1 MLCWRYA
8 ALHLHLTKRLKQ
20 RAGCFILSLRNE
32 MPDVTKLPEIRNP
45 SDSWKFPGNVL
56 KLIYFYLLTDGKMV
70 ITMKVW
76 LLTSLFYLFPVLIL
90 LSAFMKDVD
99 MWTSSISLSSLAD
112 SPEKMTM
119 FSWRTQTGWRK
130 LTCSLC
136 SVWNWLSVDNN
147 TLYIDSILCPHVL
160 FFTSW
165 PVKLMNR
172 HTLPFLSNSITCS
185 SCRSI
190 RGAVC

>member
-99 MWTSSISLSSLAD
+99 MWLPPSLSHHSLTHQRKWPCLVEELKQAGGNLPAL
-112 SPEKMTM
+112 SAL
-119 FSWRTQTGWRK
+119 SGTGWV
-130 LTCSLC
+130 L
-136 SVWNWLSVDNN
+136 
-147 TLYIDSILCPHVL
+147 IIIL
-160 FFTSW
+160 FTSIASFA
-165 PVKLMNR
+165 LMFYS
-172 HTLPFLSNSITCS
+172 LPHDL
-185 SCRSI
+185 
-190 RGAVC
+190 